1 MNPKF
6 AEITLNIYIFVMNI
20 FCTDPARNF
29 GMIDITHGLVSVYYI
44 MIVRVKSDGSPAKFF
59 YERIANFLSI
69 WI

>member
-44 MIVRVKSDGSPAKFF
+44 MTVRVKSDG
-59 YERIANFLSI
+59 
-69 WI
+69 